1 MAQVQGWMYMKDHT
15 LTDHM
20 PEEVQPYCVTLDVF
34 EGPLDLLL
42 HLIEQRELDITKV
55 SLAAVTDQYLEYIQH
70 IERIRV
76 EHLAEFLVVAAKLL
90 LIKSRALLP
99 APPVSEP
106 EVEEDLGEELARQL
120 REYKKFKELAR
131 QLGQREEDGLRAY
144 VRIAPVP
151 EVERE
156 LDLTDVSLD
165 DLLAAVREALAERP
179 PSEPAGLVVA
189 PVTISIVDKIRDL
202 ETRLAQEA
210 SFSFTRMLR
219 NATSRTE
226 IIVTFLALLE
236 LIKGGGVQVRQ
247 ERLFGEILVFA
258 AEEPPQPSPSQE
270 AP

>member
-1 MAQVQGWMYMKDHT
+1 MKDHA
-15 LTDHM
+15 LTDHI

-55 SLAAVTDQYLEYIQH
+55 SLASVTDQYLEYIQH

-99 APPVSEP
+99 APPVSEA
-106 EVEEDLGEELARQL
+106 EEEEDLGEELARQLREYELARQL

-131 QLGQREEDGLRAY
+131 QLGRREEEGLRAY

-156 LDLTDVSLD
+156 LDLTDVTLD
-165 DLLAAVREALAERP
+165 DLVAAVREALAERP
-179 PSEPAGLVVA
+179 RSEPAGLVVTR
-189 PVTISIVDKIRDL
+189 VTISIADKIRDL
-202 ETRLAQEA
+202 EARLAQEA
-210 SFSFTRMLR
+210 SFSFTRMLG

-236 LIKGGGVQVRQ
+236 LIKGRGVQVRQ

-258 AEEPPQPSPSQE
+258 AEEPPQPSPTQE